1 MPGYAP
7 NTLLRPKSVEEAI
20 TQLKKWG
27 QSARLVAGHT
37 TLYEL
42 VRGGALGDVQCLI
55 DVSRLGLDY
64 ITLETSGIQIG
75 AATTFS
81 DLAKSPLLESP
92 EYFAVKE
99 TAGKITPPQIRNVGT
114 LGGSICS
121 GIPFYDMPTTLLALD
136 AEVKVAS
143 ADGAI
148 VLPIDDFFID
158 YFVTAL
164 SPESLV
170 TGVEIARS
178 TITGSSFTKIGRI
191 SADFAVVNAAA
202 RVQLDSHRR
211 NIVSVRVAL
220 GAVARTPIRAVE
232 AERVLQGKETSKSV
246 VQLASSLAIPFD
258 PTPSIH
264 ASSAYKKMVTPILV
278 RDVLCSA
285 IKRAGGE
292 VSNS

>member
-7 NTLLRPKSVEEAI
+7 NTLLRPKSVEEAV

-42 VRGGALGDVQCLI
+42 ERGGALGDVQCLI

-143 ADGAI
+143 ADGAL

-264 ASSAYKKMVTPILV
+264 ASSEYKKMVTPILV